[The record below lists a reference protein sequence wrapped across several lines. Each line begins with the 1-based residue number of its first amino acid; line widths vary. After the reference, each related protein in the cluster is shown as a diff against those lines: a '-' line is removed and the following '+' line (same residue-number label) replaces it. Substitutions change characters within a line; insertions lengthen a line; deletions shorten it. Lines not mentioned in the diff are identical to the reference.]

1 MLHLNQLSDQQQAN
15 VLALVKAATDFDQ
28 TQPISDHILLHLRHG
43 GDKDDSHLLIFDSND
58 QTKLLGYAHLDQTDQ
73 VAGPSVELV
82 VDPNH
87 RKEGI
92 GKSLLSK
99 AIEICGDRLR
109 LWSHGDLPVASKLAE
124 SNNFQRV
131 RTVLQMSKSLDQI
144 IAINQLDPQ
153 FVIRSFLPGLDD
165 QGWLTLNNK
174 VFANHPEQGNWS
186 LNDLKLRQKEDWFD
200 PEGFFIAEKL
210 GQMIGFVWTK
220 VHGAKSHQ
228 HDGQES
234 HDHAAIGEIYIT
246 GIDPAFEGIGLGKV
260 LTSTGLNYLKY
271 QGIED
276 GILYVDEE
284 NFAALNLYKSLG
296 FKQSG
301 KDCLFKYKNP
311 Q

>member
-1 MLHLNQLSDQQQAN
+1 VLHLNQLSDQQQTS

-82 VDPNH
+82 VDPKH

-131 RTVLQMSKSLDQI
+131 RTVLQMSKSLDEI
-144 IAINQLDPQ
+144 IAINQIDSQ
-153 FVIRSFLPGLDD
+153 IVIYQAL
-165 QGWLTLNNK
+165 
-174 VFANHPEQGNWS
+174 
-186 LNDLKLRQKEDWFD
+186 
-200 PEGFFIAEKL
+200 
-210 GQMIGFVWTK
+210 MIKAG
-220 VHGAKSHQ
+220 
-228 HDGQES
+228 
-234 HDHAAIGEIYIT
+234 
-246 GIDPAFEGIGLGKV
+246 
-260 LTSTGLNYLKY
+260 
-271 QGIED
+271 
-276 GILYVDEE
+276 
-284 NFAALNLYKSLG
+284 
-296 FKQSG
+296 
-301 KDCLFKYKNP
+301 
-311 Q
+311 

>member
-1 MLHLNQLSDQQQAN
+1 MLHLNQLSDQQQLS

-82 VDPNH
+82 VEPNH

-92 GKSLLSK
+92 GKALLSK

-131 RTVLQMSKSLDQI
+131 RTVLQMSKHLDEIKTITQI
-144 IAINQLDPQ
+144 DPQ

-200 PEGFFIAEKL
+200 PEGFFIAEKQ

-220 VHGAKSHQ
+220 LHGAKSHQ

-284 NFAALNLYKSLG
+284 NSAALNLYKSLG